1 VDETRRITVDL
12 HQKIASSYFPAADNF
27 DTLWARLQPL
37 TIAGGVVRGLSTED
51 SAFMLCV
58 HLTKDCRVRTERLSE
73 VCDVAELVAAEPG
86 LPWERVLSRAREAG
100 GERIVLLALWLA
112 ERLLGSNVPDA
123 ARQRIESDPQVA
135 SLGRIV
141 EQRLLRQ
148 LDGSLEYLPHR
159 REILVEDS
167 RFYLGTRERRG
178 DKARYLID
186 LIGNRISRLLTPTE
200 QDRRFVKLPQPLD
213 LLYYLVRP
221 IRVARDRLRESPRRR
236 RWTLRLA
243 RGGPK

>member
-1 VDETRRITVDL
+1 
-12 HQKIASSYFPAADNF
+12 
-27 DTLWARLQPL
+27 
-37 TIAGGVVRGLSTED
+37 
-51 SAFMLCV
+51 
-58 HLTKDCRVRTERLSE
+58 
-73 VCDVAELVAAEPG
+73 
-86 LPWERVLSRAREAG
+86 
-100 GERIVLLALWLA
+100 
-112 ERLLGSNVPDA
+112 
-123 ARQRIESDPQVA
+123 VA

-167 RFYLGTRERRG
+167 RFYLGTRERGG

-186 LIGNRISRLLTPTE
+186 FLGNRISRLLTPTE
-200 QDRRFVKLPQPLD
+200 RDRRFVKLPQPLD

-221 IRVARDRLRESPRRR
+221 IRVAWDRLRESPRRR
-236 RWTLRLA
+236 RWTPRFA